1 MGFDLG
7 RFSGKYTLHV
17 TILIDLIIFVCRTY
31 TLIIQHFFYSIFCSF
46 SLCTIIG
53 EVDEELI
60 CPICSQ
66 VLEEP
71 VQVFN
76 FFFMKVIFNQ
86 IAI

>member
-7 RFSGKYTLHV
+7 RFSGNKSFNV
-17 TILIDLIIFVCRTY
+17 TIFFCVVSNLTQLFRDASIHALI
-31 TLIIQHFFYSIFCSF
+31 SF
-46 SLCTIIG
+46 LLSLSTG

-71 VQVFN
+71 VQVGSVN
-76 FFFMKVIFNQ
+76 LIENTEHNHL
-86 IAI
+86 IR